1 MYFSFKIKQ
10 NNILNRMEQYKNALY
25 RQESIILIYINIYL
39 IYYMK
44 VVLQVSSAVN
54 AIDRHRKRHR

>member
-1 MYFSFKIKQ
+1 
-10 NNILNRMEQYKNALY
+10 MEQYKNALY

-44 VVLQVSSAVN
+44 VVLQVSSAVSD
-54 AIDRHRKRHR
+54 IDRHRKCHSLLFVLINLGIRTA

>member
-1 MYFSFKIKQ
+1 
-10 NNILNRMEQYKNALY
+10 MEQYKNALY

-44 VVLQVSSAVN
+44 VVLQVSSAVSD
-54 AIDRHRKRHR
+54 IDRHRKCHR